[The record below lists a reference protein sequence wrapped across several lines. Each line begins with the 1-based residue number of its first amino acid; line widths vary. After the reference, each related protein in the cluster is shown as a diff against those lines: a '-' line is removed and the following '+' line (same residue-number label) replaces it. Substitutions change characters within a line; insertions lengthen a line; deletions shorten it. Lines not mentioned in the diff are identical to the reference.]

1 MELKKFQEKKINIV
15 TYKKKECF
23 ITQISAV
30 MSKSGANF

>member
-1 MELKKFQEKKINIV
+1 MELKKISRKKS
-15 TYKKKECF
+15 TLLPTKKECF